1 MAAPLGVGA
10 VPAAGAI
17 TYRDG
22 GNELCTLM
30 TPRTFV
36 TLMCCSGRNC
46 PGSGRAGRLSV
57 FLGLSDRRAFTPAV
71 ELGILERL
79 PLWQQG

>member
-10 VPAAGAI
+10 AAGAI

-30 TPRTFV
+30 TPCTFA
-36 TLMCCSGRNC
+36 TLMYCSGRNC
-46 PGSGRAGRLSV
+46 SGSGRAGRLSV
-57 FLGLSDRRAFTPAV
+57 FLGLSDWRAFTPAV
-71 ELGILERL
+71 GLGILEWL
-79 PLWQQG
+79 PSRQ